1 MKVKE
6 TFREK
11 LFFILTVA
19 VLRTKKVSKKKKEAE
34 QDVFMAVALLNT
46 TLPLKPANFQVE
58 LISKNHAD
66 CRFLALRLLCEI
78 NLI

>member
-6 TFREK
+6 TFREEL
-11 LFFILTVA
+11 LFYKSSSFSQDKESV
-19 VLRTKKVSKKKKEAE
+19 KKKEAE

-46 TLPLKPANFQVE
+46 TLPLKPVHFQVE
-58 LISKNHAD
+58 LISRNHAD
-66 CRFLALRLLCEI
+66 CRFLALRLFGEI

>member
-6 TFREK
+6 TFREELHFYK
-11 LFFILTVA
+11 TVA
-19 VLRTKKVSKKKKEAE
+19 FLRTKKVSKKKEAE

-46 TLPLKPANFQVE
+46 TLPLKPVHFQVE
-58 LISKNHAD
+58 LISRNHAD
-66 CRFLALRLLCEI
+66 CRFLALRLLGEI